1 VSITELGTARLHL
14 RGVTMADAPAIQRNF
29 ADYEVIR
36 NLADKVPWPYPPDG
50 ARQFMQTVLPVQGR
64 GRWVWAMFLK
74 SAPSEAVGIV
84 DLRRGDAENRGFWLA
99 HRLWG
104 QGLMTEATDAVT
116 DHAFNVLGFEVLV
129 LTNAVGN
136 ARSRRIKEKAG
147 ATLLRVEPARFVDPA
162 LTMHEV
168 WELRRTAWAARRG

>member
-1 VSITELGTARLHL
+1 
-14 RGVTMADAPAIQRNF
+14 
-29 ADYEVIR
+29 
-36 NLADKVPWPYPPDG
+36 
-50 ARQFMQTVLPVQGR
+50 
-64 GRWVWAMFLK
+64 
-74 SAPSEAVGIV
+74 
-84 DLRRGDAENRGFWLA
+84 
-99 HRLWG
+99 
-104 QGLMTEATDAVT
+104 MTEATDAVT
-116 DHAFNVLGFEVLV
+116 DHAFDALGFERLI